1 MHKFMNKWR
10 VQYVKTR
17 SAQVK
22 VMNNYKTLERGKA
35 PNKNT
40 VFDVEDDEWA
50 DLNLQ
55 YYKLRQIEYEGFNLP
70 IFKQFRY
77 YANAVRNTVEF

>member
-1 MHKFMNKWR
+1 M
-10 VQYVKTR
+10 KTR